1 MAAGAAARCSIYV
14 LVLLVALVLDSVL
27 AGSDD
32 TCASTCTFLVKG
44 RTYTVV
50 NKPFDDGVFCPE
62 ANPNKL
68 VICNNGSVTIIG
80 NFAAADLGVC
90 DPAINP
96 YTLPAN
102 ANVTFEQYADQVI
115 FRIPG
120 RVASAF
126 RVLKLD
132 KSKKVAVGLSSQ
144 RYGISYLKDIGS
156 SYC

>member
-1 MAAGAAARCSIYV
+1 MTARCSIYV
-14 LVLLVALVLDSVL
+14 VVLLVAIVVDSVL

-32 TCASTCTFLVKG
+32 DTCSSISTFPVKG
-44 RTYTVV
+44 RKYTVV

-62 ANPNKL
+62 AHPNKL
-68 VICNNGSVTIIG
+68 VICNNGSVTIVG

-126 RVLKLD
+126 RVLNLD

-144 RYGISYLKDIGS
+144 RYGVSYLKDIGS

>member
-1 MAAGAAARCSIYV
+1 MAARCSIYV
-14 LVLLVALVLDSVL
+14 MVLLVAIVVDSVL

-32 TCASTCTFLVKG
+32 TCASISTFPVKG
-44 RTYTVV
+44 RKYTVV
-50 NKPFDDGVFCPE
+50 NKPFSADDGVFCPE
-62 ANPNKL
+62 AHPNKL
-68 VICNNGSVTIIG
+68 VICNSGSVTIVG

-90 DPAINP
+90 DPSINP

-120 RVASAF
+120 QVASAF
-126 RVLKLD
+126 RVLNLD
-132 KSKKVAVGLSSQ
+132 NSKKVAVGLSGQ
-144 RYGISYLKDIGS
+144 LYGVSYLKDIGS

>member
-1 MAAGAAARCSIYV
+1 MGTGAAARCSIYV
-14 LVLLVALVLDSVL
+14 LVLLVAIVVDSVL
-27 AGSDD
+27 AESED
-32 TCASTCTFLVKG
+32 TCASTCTFPLKG
-44 RTYTVV
+44 RKYTVV

-68 VICNNGSVTIIG
+68 VICNNGSVTIVG

-102 ANVTFEQYADQVI
+102 ANVTYEQYADQVI

-126 RVLKLD
+126 RVFKLG
-132 KSKKVAVGLSSQ
+132 SKKVAVGLSSQ
-144 RYGISYLKDIGS
+144 RYGVSYLKDIGS